1 MIGARIPRNED
12 PRLLRGLGC
21 FVDDVNPAGVLHAVC
36 YRSPHAHAR
45 LRGIDV
51 SRARAVPGVHLVV
64 TAAELGELNQPGPLL
79 IPHPA
84 LTQPRTQRPLA
95 VDEVRYVGET
105 VALVVADDR
114 YVAED
119 AAGLIVA
126 DYEPLPVVIDA
137 ERALATGAPLV
148 HGDVPSNRA
157 ARFSQRVG
165 DPDQAFQQAAHVL
178 RERLVIE
185 RSCGSPIEG
194 RGVVA
199 EYDPRSGV
207 LRVWTSTQAPLPIKN
222 GLAPCPRRIASA
234 LSSALCAASN
244 RPRAVRISA
253 SLSRPMATRPLSSP
267 SSSVKI
273 ASARRMLAA
282 ASSSRPSSC
291 STVAT
296 LLADIATSR
305 SGMRAPSAS
314 STRCGP
320 SSSSGVPAP
329 PRAASRNRATSGW
342 CRLEITGEMRPDS
355 CTSASIH
362 AIDVPGAWH
371 DARPVLTS
379 TSGRVDG
386 HSAAYRR

>member
-105 VALVVADDR
+105 VAFVVADDR

-222 GLAPCPRRIASA
+222 GLARMFGLPEFQVEVIA
-234 LSSALCAASN
+234 
-244 RPRAVRISA
+244 PDVGGGFG
-253 SLSRPMATRPLSSP
+253 T
-267 SSSVKI
+267 KI
-273 ASARRMLAA
+273 MLFY
-282 ASSSRPSSC
+282 P
-291 STVAT
+291 
-296 LLADIATSR
+296 
-305 SGMRAPSAS
+305 
-314 STRCGP
+314 
-320 SSSSGVPAP
+320 
-329 PRAASRNRATSGW
+329 
-342 CRLEITGEMRPDS
+342 
-355 CTSASIH
+355 
-362 AIDVPGAWH
+362 
-371 DARPVLTS
+371 
-379 TSGRVDG
+379 
-386 HSAAYRR
+386 